1 MSSFQCHV
9 ARVGGASSAKEV
21 VGISVRGRK
30 DGTLH
35 TGFGVCVCARWNQGE
50 KHQAEGLGGDVN
62 IHTHMAKLRGAVSW
76 RGLHLCTPTRAE
88 PSTYDTQVVARVD
101 APKMKLK

>member
-35 TGFGVCVCARWNQGE
+35 TGFGVCVFVHGGIRAR
-50 KHQAEGLGGDVN
+50 N
-62 IHTHMAKLRGAVSW
+62 IK
-76 RGLHLCTPTRAE
+76 
-88 PSTYDTQVVARVD
+88 
-101 APKMKLK
+101 PKVCGVP